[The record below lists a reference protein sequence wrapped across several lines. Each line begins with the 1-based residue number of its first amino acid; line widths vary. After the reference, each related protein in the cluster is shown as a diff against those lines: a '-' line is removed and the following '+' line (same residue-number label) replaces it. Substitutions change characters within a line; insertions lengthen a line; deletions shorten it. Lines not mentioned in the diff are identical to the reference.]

1 MILESSCLFVLC
13 MYLKNIH
20 CKKNML
26 LLQFLFWF
34 LVIIFV
40 AFVLFQCVFNA
51 CLLPWQSRLRYQQ
64 REKAFI
70 SKQRDEWY
78 NNPPSTNG
86 NRYDGDERLQ
96 NTPDNITLN
105 F

>member
-1 MILESSCLFVLC
+1 
-13 MYLKNIH
+13 
-20 CKKNML
+20 ML
-26 LLQFLFWF
+26 LLQILFWF

-40 AFVLFQCVFNA
+40 AFVIFQCVFNA

-64 REKAFI
+64 REQAFI
-70 SKQRDEWY
+70 SKQRDEW
-78 NNPPSTNG
+78 
-86 NRYDGDERLQ
+86 YDGDERLQ